1 MKKYVPMSHTSYVY
15 AYVVLNN
22 IIVLLFT
29 SVANLT
35 QRKHIVFSNT

>member
-29 SVANLT
+29 SFANLT
-35 QRKHIVFSNT
+35 SEETHCIF